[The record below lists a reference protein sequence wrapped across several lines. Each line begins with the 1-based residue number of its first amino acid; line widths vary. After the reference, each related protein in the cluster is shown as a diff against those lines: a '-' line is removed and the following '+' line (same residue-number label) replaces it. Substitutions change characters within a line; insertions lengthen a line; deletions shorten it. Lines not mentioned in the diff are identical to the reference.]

1 MGIGEDC
8 DIGPNCFIRSFT
20 GIGDDVLIE
29 NTVVSNGEG
38 IPKRSFRLGQPRLR
52 LLDKV
57 PESYDLNPVIQAIP
71 MHIWF
76 CLGEICGHW
85 GGTPHLAT
93 IKSRHALG
101 RASWLVRVRLLLP

>member
-57 PESYDLNPVIQAIP
+57 PESYDSIP
-71 MHIWF
+71 
-76 CLGEICGHW
+76 
-85 GGTPHLAT
+85 
-93 IKSRHALG
+93 
-101 RASWLVRVRLLLP
+101 